1 VLLKHNSHTWALVLA
16 AGEGSRLRSRTT
28 TSPGIAIPKQFCS
41 LFGGPSLLEEATRRA
56 IHAAPVERVC
66 VVVAAQHRRWW
77 ENTLEY
83 LPGENVIVQ
92 EENRGTA
99 HGILLSITHIL
110 VRDPDAVVAI
120 LPADHYLGDEQPLRA
135 ALCGARN
142 LAAKST
148 KAVFLLGIE
157 PDGPDIELGYIVP
170 RAGSKR
176 SPDKV
181 QRFVEKPT
189 IARAQ
194 QLLDAGALWNAFV
207 IVALGRALLALF
219 EKRCLET
226 TLRMLTVARRGYNT
240 ALAAAS
246 AIRLYQQ
253 LSSIDFS
260 RDILEGQE
268 SMLRVLRV
276 PNCGWSDLGT
286 PQRVAQVLRRVP
298 SNLLAVAR
306 ASSSASPVNLAV
318 QYFRSQS
325 DAQCETSI
333 SAQPA

>member
-1 VLLKHNSHTWALVLA
+1 LNHNIHTWALVLA
-16 AGEGSRLRSRTT
+16 AGEGNRLHSLTT
-28 TSPGIAIPKQFCS
+28 TSTGVAIPKQFCS

-56 IHAAPVERVC
+56 IQLAPVERVC
-66 VVVAAQHRRWW
+66 VVVAAQHRGWW
-77 ENTLEY
+77 ENILGY
-83 LPGENVIVQ
+83 LPRENVIVQ

-99 HGILLSITHIL
+99 HGILFSIAHIL

-120 LPADHYLGDEQPLRA
+120 LPADHYLGDEQPLSD
-135 ALCGARN
+135 ALRDAKR

-148 KAVFLLGIE
+148 RAVFLLGIE

-170 RAGSKR
+170 RECSKR
-176 SPDKV
+176 SPVKV

-189 IARAQ
+189 VSHAL

-207 IVALGRALLALF
+207 LVASGRALVALF
-219 EKRCLET
+219 EKHCAET
-226 TLRMLTVARRGYNT
+226 TLQMLTVARRAYNT
-240 ALAAAS
+240 ALATAS
-246 AIRLYQQ
+246 AIRLYQR
-253 LSSIDFS
+253 LPSVDFS
-260 RDILEGQE
+260 RDILVGQE

-286 PQRVAQVLRRVP
+286 PQCVARVLHGVP

-306 ASSSASPVNLAV
+306 RSSGASVNLAV

-325 DAQCETSI
+325 DSQRGTST
-333 SAQPA
+333 SPRPA